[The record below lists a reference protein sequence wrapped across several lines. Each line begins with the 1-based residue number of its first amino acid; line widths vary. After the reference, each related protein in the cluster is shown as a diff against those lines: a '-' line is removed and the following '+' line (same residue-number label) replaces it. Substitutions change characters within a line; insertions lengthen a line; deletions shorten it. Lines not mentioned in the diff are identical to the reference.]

1 MYFRSIN
8 FFNLHTSLA
17 HRLPFS
23 HISSIIF
30 SFLINLVKLWRI
42 NVARNALEIEGEKNS
57 WQNDKQR
64 IIYKMLYSKH
74 RRCTGIFELAIK
86 FLSNLS
92 QNSLQ
97 SLKHV
102 NFKIGF
108 TLSSEYVVP

>member
-1 MYFRSIN
+1 MN
-8 FFNLHTSLA
+8 MA
-17 HRLPFS
+17 
-23 HISSIIF
+23 
-30 SFLINLVKLWRI
+30 W
-42 NVARNALEIEGEKNS
+42 NAFKIEGRKILS
-57 WQNDKQR
+57 AHNDKQR

-74 RRCTGIFELAIK
+74 RWCTGIFELAIK

-108 TLSSEYVVP
+108 TLSSKYVVS

>member
-1 MYFRSIN
+1 MQITLAIILISFSIN
-8 FFNLHTSLA
+8 LG
-17 HRLPFS
+17 
-23 HISSIIF
+23 
-30 SFLINLVKLWRI
+30 KLRI
-42 NVARNALEIEGEKNS
+42 NMARNALEIERGKKS
-57 WQNDKQR
+57 WHNDKQR

-108 TLSSEYVVP
+108 TLSSEYIVS